1 LAGVKPL
8 FLNFPASASGAW
20 DTVFKFQP
28 MVGISMLK
36 IRVLVVDDSVVIR
49 RMVSDVLARE
59 PDIEVAGAAADGR
72 IALQKIEQVNPDIL
86 TLDVEMPVMDGLE
99 TLKQL
104 RKTHRR
110 LPVIMFSTMTE
121 RGASATIDALALGAV
136 DYVTKPANVGSAAA
150 ALEKIR
156 AELIPKIR
164 AHVPRAAGLA
174 AHPFSMTPAQM
185 EQVPFQ
191 LAASRRVTSRV
202 EVVAIGTATGGPNA
216 LGDVVPLLPPNFPV
230 PVVIVQHMPPIF
242 TKFLADRLSSKSQIP
257 VMEAA
262 NHQEL
267 LPGHAY
273 IAPGDFHMTVERG
286 KDGARIRTQQEQPE
300 NSCRPAVDVLF
311 RSVAEVYR
319 GEALAVVM
327 TGMGQDG
334 LRGCGRI
341 REAGGQ
347 ILAQDEAT
355 SVVWGMPGYV
365 ANAGLADAV
374 LPLGLIAGEIV
385 RRVAVGR
392 VPAIRPRQTYS
403 LDTWRPR

>member
-1 LAGVKPL
+1 MLPSFRKRLTRSFA
-8 FLNFPASASGAW
+8 
-20 DTVFKFQP
+20 FKP
-28 MVGISMLK
+28 MVVTPMPK

-49 RMVSDVLARE
+49 RMVSDVLSGE

-72 IALQKIEQVNPDIL
+72 IALQKIDQVNPDIL

-99 TLKQL
+99 TLRQL
-104 RKTHRR
+104 RKTHRH
-110 LPVIMFSTMTE
+110 LPVIMFSTLTE
-121 RGASATIDALALGAV
+121 RGASATMDALALGAS

-164 AHVPRAAGLA
+164 AHVPQSAASA
-174 AHPFSMTPAQM
+174 SRPFVLSPAQLA
-185 EQVPFQ
+185 QLPSVPSAPRA
-191 LAASRRVTSRV
+191 LSSRV
-202 EVVAIGTATGGPNA
+202 EVVAIGTSTGGPNA
-216 LGDVVPLLPPNFPV
+216 LADLVPLLPPNFPV

-273 IAPGDFHMTVERG
+273 IAPGDFHMVVERTKEG
-286 KDGARIRTQQEQPE
+286 MRIRTHQEQPE
-300 NSCRPAVDVLF
+300 NSCRPSVDVLF
-311 RSVAEVYR
+311 RSVADVYQ
-319 GEALAVVM
+319 GDALAVIM

-341 REAGGQ
+341 REGGGQ

-374 LPLGLIAGEIV
+374 LPLGLLGGEIV

-392 VPAIRPRQTYS
+392 VPAVRPRLSYF
-403 LDTWRPR
+403 LDSRSAR

>member
-1 LAGVKPL
+1 MP
-8 FLNFPASASGAW
+8 
-20 DTVFKFQP
+20 
-28 MVGISMLK
+28 K

-49 RMVSDVLARE
+49 RMVSDVLSGE

-99 TLKQL
+99 TLKEL

-156 AELIPKIR
+156 TELIPKIR
-164 AHVPRAAGLA
+164 AHVPQAATSASRPYSMAAPQTPRLPSTLA
-174 AHPFSMTPAQM
+174 AIRP
-185 EQVPFQ
+185 
-191 LAASRRVTSRV
+191 VTSRV
-202 EVVAIGTATGGPNA
+202 EVVAIGTSTGGPNA
-216 LGDVVPLLPPNFPV
+216 LADLIPLLPQNFPV

-242 TKFLADRLSSKSQIP
+242 TKFLADRLSAKSQIP

-262 NHQEL
+262 NRQEL

-273 IAPGDFHMTVERG
+273 IAPGDFHMMVERS
-286 KDGARIRTQQEQPE
+286 KDGVRIRTQQEQPE

-311 RSVAEVYR
+311 RSVADVYR
-319 GEALAVVM
+319 GDALVVIM

-347 ILAQDEAT
+347 VLAQDEAT

-365 ANAGLADAV
+365 ANAGLADVV
-374 LPLGLIAGEIV
+374 LPLGLMAGEIV

-392 VPAIRPRQTYS
+392 VAAIHPRQTYF
-403 LDTWRPR
+403 LDTRSPR

>member
-1 LAGVKPL
+1 ML
-8 FLNFPASASGAW
+8 PAFQERLTRRF
-20 DTVFKFQP
+20 DFQP
-28 MVGISMLK
+28 MVVTAMPK

-49 RMVSDVLARE
+49 RMVSDVLAGE

-99 TLKQL
+99 TLRQL

-110 LPVIMFSTMTE
+110 LPVIMFSTLTE
-121 RGASATIDALALGAV
+121 RGASATMDALALGAS

-164 AHVPRAAGLA
+164 AHGPQPANSAARPFTLTPEQMA
-174 AHPFSMTPAQM
+174 QLPFSVSAPRPA
-185 EQVPFQ
+185 
-191 LAASRRVTSRV
+191 TSRV
-202 EVVAIGTATGGPNA
+202 EVVAIGTSTGGPNA
-216 LGDVVPLLPPNFPV
+216 LGDLVPLLPPNFPV

-242 TKFLADRLSSKSQIP
+242 TKFLADRLSSKSQIT
-257 VMEAA
+257 VVEAS
-262 NHQEL
+262 NHEEL
-267 LPGHAY
+267 LPGNAY
-273 IAPGDFHMTVERG
+273 IAPGDFHMMVERS
-286 KDGARIRTQQEQPE
+286 KDGVRIRTQQEQPE

-319 GEALAVVM
+319 GDALAVIM

-365 ANAGLADAV
+365 ANAGLADGV

-392 VPAIRPRQTYS
+392 VAATRPRLTYYLNTRS
-403 LDTWRPR
+403 AR

>member
-1 LAGVKPL
+1 MVV
-8 FLNFPASASGAW
+8 
-20 DTVFKFQP
+20 TP
-28 MVGISMLK
+28 MPK

-49 RMVSDVLARE
+49 RMVSDVLSGE
-59 PDIEVAGAAADGR
+59 PDIEVVGAAADGR
-72 IALQKIEQVNPDIL
+72 IALQKIDQVNPDIL

-99 TLKQL
+99 TLRQL

-110 LPVIMFSTMTE
+110 LPVIMFSTLTE
-121 RGASATIDALALGAV
+121 RGASATMDALALGAS

-164 AHVPRAAGLA
+164 AHTPRVTPRST
-174 AHPFSMTPAQM
+174 HPFTLTAA
-185 EQVPFQ
+185 Q
-191 LAASRRVTSRV
+191 LAQLPSSIAAPRQINSRV
-202 EVVAIGTATGGPNA
+202 EVVAIGTSTGGPNA
-216 LGDVVPLLPPNFPV
+216 LGDVVPLLPSNFPV

-242 TKFLADRLSSKSQIP
+242 TKFLADRLSAKSQIP
-257 VMEAA
+257 VMEAT

-273 IAPGDFHMTVERG
+273 IAPGDFHMMVERG
-286 KDGARIRTQQEQPE
+286 KEGLRIRTQQEQPE

-311 RSVAEVYR
+311 RSVAQVYR
-319 GEALAVVM
+319 GETLAVIM

-341 REAGGQ
+341 REEGGQ

-365 ANAGLADAV
+365 VNTGLADVV
-374 LPLGLIAGEIV
+374 LPLGLIASEIV
-385 RRVAVGR
+385 RRVAFGR
-392 VPAIRPRQTYS
+392 VAAIPVRRNYFLAIRSPR
-403 LDTWRPR
+403 